1 MSRHLKPIL
10 YGDFTATVVAI
21 NIVTVLILFGSDN
34 VVIKYLPG
42 YLKSK
47 DIKLISAFKYWNY
60 KLIKKTFSICI
71 IAFIALYLL
80 LFIFSIHNI
89 DITLSRH
96 CSILVLCIAPFSA
109 LSVLLSNY
117 ILSGRLVSLFYLFNN
132 LAMPFF
138 LLLIFSSSAL
148 IFHFDMDYPYMIIFI
163 FASYCVVIVVKLL
176 IVMKIFKKVKLNL
189 FKISSGLKL
198 IKNPK
203 WNSDSVKYI
212 SNKIALTFITSIT
225 IIIVQ
230 IAGREKFALGY
241 YSAILT
247 ITSVILLIPMAL
259 SSLIKSNA
267 AILIK
272 ENKYKELSKILNIT
286 NTVNILVCVFLFIII
301 IIIPKTILSS
311 FGIGFE
317 SVYIPLIIQAAA
329 YLISAVST
337 PSDKLLTLINV
348 KAEIRINLVQLLS
361 LIVLGFPL
369 TYYLGLIGITLTIL
383 ISVAIKSLSIY
394 FCLKR
399 TLPVRSLIFI

>member
-176 IVMKIFKKVKLNL
+176 IVMKIFKKVFWLIAAFTLFASTGFSEDYYQIDKPGIKKFGISVASATDSSGNKAFTEQLETMLEQSLL
-189 FKISSGLKL
+189 FKIVDKKDADFIFNMSASIEEKAIWFTLEGAKSKIVTERTFGVKLKNTDAEYL
-198 IKNPK
+198 KFRTAQVANKVIQELFKIK
-203 WNSDSVKYI
+203 
-212 SNKIALTFITSIT
+212 
-225 IIIVQ
+225 
-230 IAGREKFALGY
+230 GALGSTIV
-241 YSAILT
+241 YSRTEDNRKMLYMNQVA
-247 ITSVILLIPMAL
+247 VQ
-259 SSLIKSNA
+259 SNPA
-267 AILIK
+267 RVTY
-272 ENKYKELSKILNIT
+272 NQYSNS
-286 NTVNILVCVFLFIII
+286 N
-301 IIIPKTILSS
+301 
-311 FGIGFE
+311 
-317 SVYIPLIIQAAA
+317 
-329 YLISAVST
+329 VS
-337 PSDKLLTLINV
+337 
-348 KAEIRINLVQLLS
+348 
-361 LIVLGFPL
+361 
-369 TYYLGLIGITLTIL
+369 
-383 ISVAIKSLSIY
+383 
-394 FCLKR
+394 
-399 TLPVRSLIFI
+399 